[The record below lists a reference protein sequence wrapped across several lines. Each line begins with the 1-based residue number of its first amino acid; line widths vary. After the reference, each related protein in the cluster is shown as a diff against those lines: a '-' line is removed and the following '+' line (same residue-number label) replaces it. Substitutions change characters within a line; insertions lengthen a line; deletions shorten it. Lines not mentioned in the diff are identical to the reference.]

1 MKLKKMLQDHVSCN
15 VTLAR
20 NDQDTIRSV
29 IEPHIMI
36 SCSPHQN
43 IQNQIP
49 ITVASASQK
58 FQNEDL
64 SVQYIVSNQSR
75 LLPLHSN
82 MQGASV
88 QVISQDHVD
97 LSQNQVD
104 LSRFITQQIDIAES
118 EALDSLDQPPQL
130 VVEDAQT
137 LSESSISP
145 TTTSDSRQEPVD
157 TVNQSEPFPS
167 TSKSQNDATNSDI
180 RTTSS
185 ASQST
190 SNTDGDSKLNRGTQS
205 LVTSNSPPQA
215 GKQIQSPMFN
225 VTKSQSLIT
234 PSDSRTLS
242 TSGDTPSHS
251 GDSQSH
257 FIITSSETLA
267 RSQVSSNIV
276 NPAQYFGVPSESF
289 SITSGP
295 SLSQSFVSPGRVK
308 IEPGARQATPR
319 TVYPVDLVEIRSPP
333 QAFPEDL
340 TLTKSSAGGG
350 EAVGGEAVGGGIKA
364 DLVHNVRLVKRNER
378 IEEDRECDLKRRKR
392 SSARSLSDKLEAIK
406 RKMNEDKKTDQFLD
420 SYRAGTTL

>member
-1 MKLKKMLQDHVSCN
+1 MN
-15 VTLAR
+15 V
-20 NDQDTIRSV
+20 V
-29 IEPHIMI
+29 
-36 SCSPHQN
+36 C
-43 IQNQIP
+43 
-49 ITVASASQK
+49 V
-58 FQNEDL
+58 
-64 SVQYIVSNQSR
+64 
-75 LLPLHSN
+75 
-82 MQGASV
+82 GASV

-205 LVTSNSPPQA
+205 LVTTSNSPPQA

-295 SLSQSFVSPGRVK
+295 SLSQPFVSPGRVK
-308 IEPGARQATPR
+308 IEPGARQGTPR

-350 EAVGGEAVGGGIKA
+350 EAVGGEAVGGGIQA
-364 DLVHNVRLVKRNER
+364 DLVHNVRLVKR
-378 IEEDRECDLKRRKR
+378 
-392 SSARSLSDKLEAIK
+392 
-406 RKMNEDKKTDQFLD
+406 
-420 SYRAGTTL
+420 